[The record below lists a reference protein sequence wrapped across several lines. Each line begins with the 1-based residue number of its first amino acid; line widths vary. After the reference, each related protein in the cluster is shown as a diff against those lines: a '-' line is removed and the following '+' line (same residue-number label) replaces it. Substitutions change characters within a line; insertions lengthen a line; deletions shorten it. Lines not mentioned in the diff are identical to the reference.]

1 MTSHIPQGF
10 ILLAR
15 RLLESEVWLWDS
27 EHLRLWLYLLLSSN
41 MRESYTKDYGEGIV
55 VGYGQTLKSMRQLA
69 LGASSYG
76 SNNRTVIWSKSTVSR
91 MLKRFEKA
99 GMITTEF
106 TKLGTM
112 ITIVNAQQYQS
123 FDTYRANG
131 LGTAKKRERHAPGPI
146 TTVSNTLEDSN
157 HIDSLWSVWLDVLGG
172 SPPHPKLTP
181 KRKKILSALW
191 QEQLKDAEDPEGLFR
206 KVCEAIKNDD
216 FISSTRAWQYPE
228 STFKSAERRER
239 WAHTALKPKASRL
252 SDHQV
257 SLEWTPEA

>member
-1 MTSHIPQGF
+1 MTRYIPQGF
-10 ILLAR
+10 VLLAR
-15 RLLESEVWLWDS
+15 KLLESEVWLWDS

-41 MRESYTKDYGEGIV
+41 MRQSYTRDYGGGIV
-55 VGYGQTLKSMRQLA
+55 VGYGQLLKSMRQLA
-69 LGASSYG
+69 LGASAYG

-99 GMITTEF
+99 GMIRTEF

-112 ITIVNAQQYQS
+112 ITIVNAEQYQS
-123 FDTYRANG
+123 FDAYRSNG
-131 LGTAKKRERHAPGPI
+131 LGTVEKRERNAPGPI
-146 TTVSNTLEDSN
+146 TTVKEPLNDTT
-157 HIDSLWSVWLDVLGG
+157 HIDSLWVIWIEELGG

-181 KRKKILSALW
+181 KRKQLLSALW
-191 QEQLKDAEDPEGLFR
+191 QEQLKDAEDPERLFR
-206 KVCEAIKNDD
+206 EILNAIRDDD

-239 WAHTALKPKASRL
+239 WAHTALKPKSSRL